1 METNKKIKSYGLT
14 SLNGDYK
21 KYLLYLLENEYEFYK
36 SKDEAEDACREL
48 LTKLNKSG
56 DIVYDVCKSECK
68 IYNDPDGKENKGF
81 YRALSDF
88 LNASRISR
96 KNNKILSFEAN
107 EAPYGMITVHYKG
120 QNGKEYG
127 FRLHSDQLGFSAVP
141 CIYFRNNYPL
151 SRYLEMQKNKLDKRK
166 NKSNKAT
173 DAVADFLAGY
183 VYTTRTL
190 GGSFLWPESW
200 YKAYNMS
207 RGNGSYIE
215 DRVDLTLLEIKH
227 IYKFRELE
235 NQLIYGKDHLLKQY
249 KNQYADKWF
258 GFFDS
263 FEDYVDFFMF
273 NDFVEDISTNG
284 KKEYMPIN
292 ILTGKRFKTD
302 YPGYE
307 MDTLKDIKE
316 YKLKEMLERVRD
328 MVANRTK
335 KMEDLINEYKQ
346 TNDTKGEKHENILH
360 E

>member
-1 METNKKIKSYGLT
+1 MKRLT
-14 SLNGDYK
+14 
-21 KYLLYLLENEYEFYK
+21 
-36 SKDEAEDACREL
+36 
-48 LTKLNKSG
+48 
-56 DIVYDVCKSECK
+56 V
-68 IYNDPDGKENKGF
+68 IYIEPDGKKNTDF
-81 YRALSDF
+81 YSALSDF

-107 EAPYGMITVHYKG
+107 EAPYGMITVYYKD
-120 QNGKEYG
+120 KYG
-127 FRLHSDQLGFSAVP
+127 NKQHFTVHSDQLGFSAVP
-141 CIYFRNNYPL
+141 WIYFSNKYPL
-151 SRYLEMQKNKLDKRK
+151 SRYFEMQKNKE
-166 NKSNKAT
+166 A
-173 DAVADFLAGY
+173 AQFLADY
-183 VYTTRTL
+183 VLTTRTL
-190 GGSFLWPESW
+190 GGSFLWPETLW
-200 YKAYNMS
+200 KGYNRS
-207 RGNGSYIE
+207 RGCAKIE

-227 IYKFRELE
+227 YFEYRELDDKK
-235 NQLIYGKDHLLKQY
+235 NFKFSKDRLFVHY
-249 KNQYADKWF
+249 KKTDAQTWF

-316 YKLKEMLERVRD
+316 YKLKAMLDLVMD
-328 MVANRTK
+328 KVAKRTK

-346 TNDTKGEKHENILH
+346 TNDTKGEINENILH

>member
-21 KYLLYLLENEYEFYK
+21 KYLVGLLSTDYK
-36 SKDEAEDACREL
+36 CVMNDEAAKKEKNRID
-48 LTKLNKSG
+48 
-56 DIVYDVCKSECK
+56 DILKERGVVCNN
-68 IYNDPDGKENKGF
+68 IYTDPDGKKNTGF
-81 YRALSDF
+81 YKDLSDF
-88 LNASRISR
+88 LNAARISR
-96 KNNKILSFEAN
+96 KNDKIISFEAN
-107 EAPYGMITVHYKG
+107 EAPYGMITVYYKD
-120 QNGKEYG
+120 QYG
-127 FRLHSDQLGFSAVP
+127 NEQHFTIHSDQLGFSAV
-141 CIYFRNNYPL
+141 CLKYFRKNYPL
-151 SRYLEMQKNKLDKRK
+151 SRYLEMQKNKLDKLK
-166 NKSNKAT
+166 NKSDKKLET
-173 DAVADFLAGY
+173 VAKFLSEY

-190 GGSFLWPESW
+190 GGSFLWPEDW
-200 YKAYNMS
+200 YKGYNME

-235 NQLIYGKDHLLKQY
+235 NQLIYGKDYLFKRY

-316 YKLKEMLERVRD
+316 YKLKAMLERVRD
-328 MVANRTK
+328 MVEKRTIR
-335 KMEDLINEYKQ
+335 MEDLINEYKQ

>member
-1 METNKKIKSYGLT
+1 MKTNEEITSYEPENFEENYKAYLVDLLSTNYKTYPNKEDAEKERKRIWEQLGGSEIAYSDIYIDPDNKK
-14 SLNGDYK
+14 
-21 KYLLYLLENEYEFYK
+21 NEEFY
-36 SKDEAEDACREL
+36 REL
-48 LTKLNKSG
+48 SN
-56 DIVYDVCKSECK
+56 
-68 IYNDPDGKENKGF
+68 
-81 YRALSDF
+81 F
-88 LNASRISR
+88 LNVSRISR

-346 TNDTKGEKHENILH
+346 TNDIKGETNENILH

>member
-1 METNKKIKSYGLT
+1 MKTICMKTNEEITSYEPENFEENYKAYLVDLLSTNYKTYPNKEDAEKERKRIWEQLGGSEIAYSDIYIDPDNKK
-14 SLNGDYK
+14 
-21 KYLLYLLENEYEFYK
+21 NEEFY
-36 SKDEAEDACREL
+36 REL
-48 LTKLNKSG
+48 SN
-56 DIVYDVCKSECK
+56 
-68 IYNDPDGKENKGF
+68 
-81 YRALSDF
+81 F

-151 SRYLEMQKNKLDKRK
+151 SRYLEMQK

-346 TNDTKGEKHENILH
+346 TNDIKGETNENILH